1 LSAGTQGDII
11 ELQLLYSVTRQLF
24 EHKNSKSG
32 ESIVSTATFCHD
44 DDDDDDD
51 FIDDNY
57 RDNI

>member
-1 LSAGTQGDII
+1 M
-11 ELQLLYSVTRQLF
+11 QLF

>member
-1 LSAGTQGDII
+1 LSVGTQGEST
-11 ELQLLYSVTRQLF
+11 ELQRLYSVTRQLS

-44 DDDDDDD
+44 DDDD